1 MKPAALLI
9 QSEPEA
15 AGPLVDYCR
24 AQGAAVTLVSTVA
37 EALALIGELHPRLVV
52 LDLHLPGNDWIQ
64 LIQWVQVRLPQSRLL
79 ITNKYPDLRRELL
92 AKKLGCSVFL
102 RQPFTPTWI
111 ERALQQLEQETPER
125 ASAQFAL
132 PRVRLPVS
140 AKIILPFALMA
151 LVFVLGAAYLVSRYV
166 SDSVN
171 DRFRRQLVDAA
182 TLTNDWLVREE
193 NRLLGTLRAIANT
206 QGLATALATGDAESA
221 RRLALPIAVNA
232 QESAVE
238 LLSAQGVSV
247 VALRRT
253 GGTIGDYAATQ
264 GDDVYRAWPFVQHV
278 LAGRAD
284 AEGDKFAGWVEAP
297 WGRYFYVAGPAFTA
311 DGRLTG
317 VVLVGEPLSDFAR
330 RVRAETLAHLSFY
343 ADDGTLLASTLM
355 TDAVTA
361 PAETIPDSGLIRTLN
376 VTSGAY
382 SEALTPWTARNGDR
396 LGLVGAALAYNT
408 EAAVSAFTQAQAL
421 GFVAFGAALVVAIGW
436 VISQH
441 ITQPLERLVQA
452 ARDVGKGN
460 FQVKLYDGG
469 SDEIGVLVQAFNRM
483 VTGLQEGSI
492 YRDLLGRTV
501 SPEVR
506 EQLRDAFAADG
517 LRLEGQTATA
527 TVLMTDISGFTAL
540 SEKTDP
546 QTVLQWLN
554 EYFSELAPVVSA
566 HGGVIDKYEG
576 DAMLCFFGVL
586 PRPMP
591 PRESAFHACQAALEM
606 LRVIEA
612 INLRR
617 TLRGEPPFITGIGIN
632 TGKVTAGGLGAADR
646 LNYTI
651 IGDAVNTTQR
661 LESLTRQ
668 FTESAIVISETTYN
682 ALRARRVMF
691 QLESLGQHLLKG
703 KSEPV
708 NVYRLLGNAPELASA
723 AYPDSAYPEPDE
735 ASLPAC

>member
-1 MKPAALLI
+1 MKQTVLLV
-9 QSEPEA
+9 QPEAEA
-15 AGPLVDYCR
+15 AGALREYFR
-24 AQGAAVTLVSTVA
+24 GRGAAVTLVHTAA

-52 LDLHLPGNDWIQ
+52 LDLHLEGDDWIQ
-64 LIQWVQVRLPQSRLL
+64 LIQWVQVRLPQSRILL
-79 ITNKYPDLRRELL
+79 TNKYPDLRRELM

-102 RQPFTPTWI
+102 RQPFTPVWI
-111 ERALQQLEQETPER
+111 ERALHQLEQEVPER
-125 ASAQFAL
+125 ASAEFAL

-140 AKIILPFALMA
+140 AKIILPFALLA
-151 LVFVLGAAYLVSRYV
+151 VVFVLAAAYLISRYV

-171 DRFRRQLVDAA
+171 DRFQRQLLDAA
-182 TLTNDWLVREE
+182 MLTNDWLVREE
-193 NRLLGTLRAIANT
+193 NRLLGALRAVANT
-206 QGLATALATGDAESA
+206 QGLATALAGGDAETA
-221 RRLALPIAVNA
+221 RRLALPIAANDQA
-232 QESAVE
+232 SAVE

-247 VALRRT
+247 VSLRRAEMT
-253 GGTIGDYAATQ
+253 GDYAATR
-264 GDDVYRAWPFVQHV
+264 GDDIFREWAFVQNV
-278 LAGRAD
+278 LARRVD
-284 AEGDKFAGWVEAP
+284 AQGDKFVGWVDAP
-297 WGRYFYVAGPAFTA
+297 WGRYFYVAGPVLNNE
-311 DGRLTG
+311 GRLAG
-317 VVLVGEPLSDFAR
+317 VVLVGEPLSALAR

-343 ADDGTLLASTLM
+343 ANDGALLASTLT
-355 TDAVTA
+355 TDNTHA
-361 PAETIPDSGLIRTLN
+361 PAEAVSNSGLIRALTVN
-376 VTSGAY
+376 GGVY
-382 SEALTPWTARNGDR
+382 NEALTPWTARNGNR
-396 LGLVGAALAYNT
+396 LGLVGTALAHNS
-408 EAAVSAFTQAQAL
+408 EATISAFTQVQAL
-421 GFVAFGAALVVAIGW
+421 GFTVLGAALVIGIGW
-436 VISQH
+436 MMAQH
-441 ITQPLERLVQA
+441 ITRPLERLVQA

-460 FQVKLYDGG
+460 FQIKLYDNGA
-469 SDEIGVLVQAFNRM
+469 DEIGVLVQAFNRM

-527 TVLMTDISGFTAL
+527 TVLKTDICGFTAL

-546 QTVLQWLN
+546 QTVLRWLN
-554 EYFSELAPVVSA
+554 EYFSELAPVISA

-612 INLRR
+612 INARR
-617 TLRGEPPFITGIGIN
+617 MLRGEPPFITGIGIN

-668 FTESAIVISETTYN
+668 FTESAIVISETTYS
-682 ALRARRVMF
+682 ALRARQAMF
-691 QLESLGQHLLKG
+691 RLESLGQHLFKG

-708 NVYRLLGNAPELASA
+708 TVYRLLDNAADHAPT
-723 AYPDSAYPEPDE
+723 AYQDEDE
-735 ASLPAC
+735 APVPAC

>member
-1 MKPAALLI
+1 MKPTVLLI
-9 QSEPEA
+9 QPEA
-15 AGPLVDYCR
+15 EAAAALREYFRG
-24 AQGAAVTLVSTVA
+24 QGAAVTLVQTA
-37 EALALIGELHPRLVV
+37 GEALALIGELHPRLVV
-52 LDLHLPGNDWIQ
+52 LDLHLEGNDWLQ

-79 ITNKYPDLRRELL
+79 ITNKYPDLRRELM

-102 RQPFTPTWI
+102 RQPFTPVWI
-111 ERALQQLEQETPER
+111 ERALHQLEEEVPER
-125 ASAQFAL
+125 AAAQFAL

-140 AKIILPFALMA
+140 AKIILPFAL
-151 LVFVLGAAYLVSRYV
+151 LTVVFVLAAAYLISRYV
-166 SDSVN
+166 SESVN
-171 DRFRRQLVDAA
+171 DRFQRQLVDAA

-221 RRLALPIAVNA
+221 RRLALPIAANA

-238 LLSAQGVSV
+238 LLSTQGVSV
-247 VALRRT
+247 VSLRRAEMT
-253 GGTIGDYAATQ
+253 GDYAATR
-264 GDDVYRAWPFVQHV
+264 GDDVFRDWPFVQQV
-278 LAGRAD
+278 LARRTD
-284 AEGDKFAGWVEAP
+284 VEGDKFAGWVDAP

-311 DGRLTG
+311 EGRLAG
-317 VVLVGEPLSDFAR
+317 VVLVGEPLSALAR

-343 ADDGTLLASTLM
+343 AEDGALLASTLT
-355 TDAVTA
+355 TDDLPA
-361 PAETIPDSGLIRTLN
+361 PAEAASDSGLIRALR

-382 SEALTPWTARNGDR
+382 REALTPWTARNGDR
-396 LGLVGAALAYNT
+396 LGLAGTALAYNT
-408 EAAVSAFTQAQAL
+408 EAAVSAFTQVQAL
-421 GFVAFGAALVVAIGW
+421 GFIGLGAALVIAIGW
-436 VISQH
+436 VVSQH
-441 ITQPLERLVQA
+441 ITRPLERLVQA

-460 FQVKLYDGG
+460 FQVKLYDDGA
-469 SDEIGVLVQAFNRM
+469 DEIGVLVQAFNRM

-506 EQLRDAFAADG
+506 EQLRDSFAADG

-527 TVLMTDISGFTAL
+527 TVLKTDISGFTAL

-554 EYFSELAPVVSA
+554 EYFSELAPVISA

-668 FTESAIVISETTYN
+668 FTESAIVISETTHS
-682 ALRARRVMF
+682 ALRARQAMF
-691 QLESLGQHLLKG
+691 RLESLGQHLLKG

-708 NVYRLLGNAPELASA
+708 NVYRLRGNTIANAPT
-723 AYPDSAYPEPDE
+723 AYPDEDE
-735 ASLPAC
+735 TPVPAR